1 MYNKDEYNETSLLS
15 EQDIGRDADSDYNET
30 TILSVNSMDDELY
43 YETTLLSGK
52 ETEQE
57 TTVLSQN
64 VALPLGAPKANI
76 QNIISQEKMNIN
88 KTTFVIGSSGMSV
101 DFCVNNPA
109 VSRQHCK
116 IVFLD
121 NTYYL
126 VDNQSTNH
134 TLLDGIM
141 IEPHKP
147 VKLYNGAL
155 IELADELFEFHIL

>member
-1 MYNKDEYNETSLLS
+1 MYNKDEYNETTLLS
-15 EQDIGRDADSDYNET
+15 SQNIGSEDDSDYNET
-30 TILSVNSMDDELY
+30 TILSGNSMEDEPY
-43 YETTLLSGK
+43 YETTLLSGE
-52 ETEQE
+52 ETEYE

-64 VALPLGAPKANI
+64 AVLPQSAPKANI
-76 QNIISQEKMNIN
+76 QNIISQEKININ
-88 KTTFVIGSSGMSV
+88 KTTFIIGSSGMGV

-121 NTYYL
+121 NAYYL
-126 VDNQSTNH
+126 VDNKSTNH

-141 IEPHKP
+141 IEPDKP
-147 VKLYNGAL
+147 VKLYHGAL